1 MFEEGL
7 AYDDVLLVPKYSEI
21 ASRKDVST
29 ETFFSRHI
37 KLQIPLVSS
46 LMDTVTESR
55 MAILMAQLGGLGLIH
70 RFMSTEDEVYE
81 VLKVKRYEG
90 LIIDEPYTIGAENT
104 LKEAKEAMLENGVT
118 SLLVVDSGKHLQG
131 ILTHR
136 DYMYQKNN
144 DLLVKDLMTE
154 RSKMTVAAVGT
165 TFEQAKQILG
175 QAKFEKLPLVD
186 ANNVVKGLISSKDI
200 EKHAAFPWATKDDR
214 GRLRV
219 GAAIGAKDDLE
230 RAKALIDAGCDVLVI
245 DVANGHAKHVMET
258 VRRIRDYFGDVEL
271 VAGNVATAEGMKDL
285 IKWGVDGVRVG
296 IGPGGFCTTRIVAG
310 VGVPLLT
317 SLIDCAKVAE
327 GTGVTVIADGGT
339 RYPGDVSKALAAG
352 ADCLMLGT
360 LLTGTDE
367 SPGMTVMKNGKKYKI
382 GRGMAS
388 FGANYS
394 RRSLDKNGAA
404 GAEDYVAE
412 GVETLSPY
420 KGSAKDVIHQLVG
433 GLRSGM
439 SYCNARTVSE
449 LRNNAT
455 FIRITSAGWRESNPH
470 AQETLS

>member
-90 LIIDEPYTIGAENT
+90 LIIDEPYTIGQENT
-104 LKEAKEAMLENGVT
+104 LKEAREIMKQNGVT
-118 SLLVVDSGKHLQG
+118 SLLVVDSFKHLQG

-136 DYMYQKNN
+136 DYMYEKNN
-144 DLLVKDLMTE
+144 DLLVKDLRTE

-186 ANNVVKGLISSKDI
+186 ANNILKGLIASKDI
-200 EKHAAFPWATKDDR
+200 EKQATFP
-214 GRLRV
+214 
-219 GAAIGAKDDLE
+219 
-230 RAKALIDAGCDVLVI
+230 
-245 DVANGHAKHVMET
+245 
-258 VRRIRDYFGDVEL
+258 
-271 VAGNVATAEGMKDL
+271 VATTEGMKDL

-310 VGVPLLT
+310 VGVHLLT
-317 SLIDCAKVAE
+317 SLIECAKVAE
-327 GTGVTVIADGGT
+327 GTGGTVIADGGT
-339 RYPGDVSKALAAG
+339 RYPGDV
-352 ADCLMLGT
+352 
-360 LLTGTDE
+360 
-367 SPGMTVMKNGKKYKI
+367 
-382 GRGMAS
+382 
-388 FGANYS
+388 
-394 RRSLDKNGAA
+394 
-404 GAEDYVAE
+404 
-412 GVETLSPY
+412 
-420 KGSAKDVIHQLVG
+420 
-433 GLRSGM
+433 
-439 SYCNARTVSE
+439 
-449 LRNNAT
+449 
-455 FIRITSAGWRESNPH
+455 
-470 AQETLS
+470 